1 MGSIGGSAQR
11 AFFPRVVSSVGN
23 SRRDLR
29 SLVVFLVRRKINS
42 TSSYKEL
49 FPIMYTISKG
59 PSQIVAKTRR
69 GLAQKLESMDSI
81 RDMTRKSSDLDEIE
95 SSATPVCP
103 PRPVF
108 QTVSSKRHCSNHRHH
123 KPEILTRAQQDLIKY
138 VYERWQRVNR
148 ELKTPNSPPNQ
159 SSNVTYYQDASP
171 NPALQDFEPLDLEG
185 WWGRRLYHTLTQSV

>member
-1 MGSIGGSAQR
+1 MTARWQPITVWRVKSRPTLSGVLNHRASIGRSAQR

-69 GLAQKLESMDSI
+69 GERIFPVAKFRKWTHNPFIFHHYFLKIFMLLSQDTACAAWCFLFIYLRQITMCYNFFIIFFFSLWNWNQSVWRYIDY
-81 RDMTRKSSDLDEIE
+81 RWNVLLNKSS
-95 SSATPVCP
+95 
-103 PRPVF
+103 
-108 QTVSSKRHCSNHRHH
+108 
-123 KPEILTRAQQDLIKY
+123 
-138 VYERWQRVNR
+138 
-148 ELKTPNSPPNQ
+148 
-159 SSNVTYYQDASP
+159 
-171 NPALQDFEPLDLEG
+171 
-185 WWGRRLYHTLTQSV
+185 